1 MCSHCGCRDYPPI
14 AELTAEHEQILALAE
29 PLARATRRG
38 ALIDA
43 AVPSRLLELLQLHA
57 AKEEAGL
64 YPLLIAEMGASP
76 DAFEDLE
83 EEHGEVVAAIHA
95 GTFDHLALYALQR
108 HIEEEEEVLFSG
120 ALFHFDGD
128 TWYDLDAAHR
138 RVEQEMTGA
147 GAGPGPGGN
156 ALSAVSA

>member
-29 PLARATRRG
+29 PLARATRHG
-38 ALIDA
+38 ADVDP
-43 AVPSRLLELLQLHA
+43 AVPGRLVELLQLHA

-76 DAFEDLE
+76 DAFDDLE
-83 EEHGEVVAAIHA
+83 EEHVEIVAAIQA
-95 GTFDHLALYALQR
+95 GAFDHLSLYALQR

-120 ALFHFDGD
+120 ALFHYDGD
-128 TWYDLDAAHR
+128 TWDDLDAVHR
-138 RVEQEMTGA
+138 RVEQEMASVGA
-147 GAGPGPGGN
+147 
-156 ALSAVSA
+156 SDV

>member
-14 AELTAEHEQILALAE
+14 AELSAEHEQILALAE
-29 PLARATRRG
+29 PLAQATRRG
-38 ALIDA
+38 TVIDP
-43 AVPSRLLELLQLHA
+43 AVPSRLLELLHFHA

-76 DAFEDLE
+76 DAFDDLE
-83 EEHGEVVAAIHA
+83 EEHDDVVTAIRA

-128 TWYDLDAAHR
+128 TWDDLDAAHR
-138 RVEQEMTGA
+138 RVEGVPAPA
-147 GAGPGPGGN
+147 GAP
-156 ALSAVSA
+156 